1 MAVEEMLL
9 GDHGEAIQV
18 AMRREGAVESS
29 NLGICKLDEI

>member
-18 AMRREGAVESS
+18 AMRREGISRV
-29 NLGICKLDEI
+29 LQFGHL